1 MCNELR
7 NYVFEVSSGDRNNKC
22 FDRFYRKNEK
32 RKRERSK
39 QKKKMR
45 FCGQILQNRINS
57 FFLCISQFDFVSNK
71 IKLLFFIFLF
81 KWCTKKKKKNTLP
94 NIC

>member
-1 MCNELR
+1 MCL
-7 NYVFEVSSGDRNNKC
+7 KC
-22 FDRFYRKNEK
+22 QVVIEIISVLTDFTGKMKKEK
-32 RKRERSK
+32 EKDQSR
-39 QKKKMR
+39 KKKMR